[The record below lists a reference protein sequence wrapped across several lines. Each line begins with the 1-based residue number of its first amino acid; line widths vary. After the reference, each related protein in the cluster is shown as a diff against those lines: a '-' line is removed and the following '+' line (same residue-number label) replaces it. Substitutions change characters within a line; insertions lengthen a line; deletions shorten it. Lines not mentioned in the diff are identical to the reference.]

1 MDEWSDMWMHG
12 SKGGCMDGCMVGR
25 VDGWMYGNKNELVD

>member
-1 MDEWSDMWMHG
+1 MDEWSDWWMHG

-25 VDGWMYGNKNELVD
+25 VDGWKYE